1 MDVEAIL
8 KQIRERVVSEPNVGA
23 NDTSLVPG
31 GASSNGSA
39 PAPTYGDVLQRLNQ
53 SLTIASRAADRLPP
67 VFSNRQGARARFEI
81 WIKSKSKPLTRW
93 FTWEQVNFNR
103 AVNDALSDI
112 VEVLKSQSQELSG
125 LRAQSAALRAQLTQQ
140 IDEHVRALQVQA
152 AEHGRQLQTID
163 ERQRADSEV
172 RVLEVARLKEAIAQL
187 TTEMSGRDNELAN
200 KYAQLLAEHSSLVA
214 QYECLV
220 VEHNGLA
227 AEHSALAVDHSA
239 LAVDHNGLAI
249 EHSKLAE
256 QVIELAAQLRAEDVE
271 IKSEQAEEIERRLS
285 QLAADLKEEQRV
297 CFRQISLE
305 TGESAVLEDRAR
317 RALMMR
323 LEKIEAALKSG
334 DR

>member
-8 KQIRERVVSEPNVGA
+8 KQIRERVVSEPNVA
-23 NDTSLVPG
+23 TNDASLV
-31 GASSNGSA
+31 ASGSSPNGSA
-39 PAPTYGDVLQRLNQ
+39 PAATYGDALQRLNQ

-81 WIKSKSKPLTRW
+81 WIKNKSKPLTRW

-112 VEVLKSQSQELSG
+112 VEVLKSQAQELSS
-125 LRAQSAALRAQLTQQ
+125 LRAQSAALRSQLMQQ
-140 IDEHVRALQVQA
+140 IDEHVSALQVQA

-163 ERQRADSEV
+163 ERQRADTEV
-172 RVLEVARLKEAIAQL
+172 RLLEVARLKEAVAQL
-187 TTEMSGRDNELAN
+187 TTEMSGRDD
-200 KYAQLLAEHSSLVA
+200 KYSQLLTEHSSLVA

-227 AEHSALAVDHSA
+227 AEHS
-239 LAVDHNGLAI
+239 
-249 EHSKLAE
+249 KLAD
-256 QVIELAAQLRAEDVE
+256 QVIELAAQLRAEDRE
-271 IKSEQAEEIERRLS
+271 IKSEQAEEINRRLS

-317 RALMMR
+317 RALMVR

-334 DR
+334 DRKPHVEL

>member
-1 MDVEAIL
+1 MDVAAIL
-8 KQIRERVVSEPNVGA
+8 KQIRERVVSEPHVGT

-31 GASSNGSA
+31 GTSPNGSA
-39 PAPTYGDVLQRLNQ
+39 PAATYGDALQRLHQ

-67 VFSNRQGARARFEI
+67 VFSNREGARARFEI
-81 WIKSKSKPLTRW
+81 WIKNKSKPLTRW

-103 AVNDALSDI
+103 AVNDALSDL
-112 VEVLKSQSQELSG
+112 VEVLKSQAQELSS
-125 LRAQSAALRAQLTQQ
+125 LRAQSADLRSQLTQH
-140 IDEHVRALQVQA
+140 ISALQVQA

-163 ERQRADSEV
+163 ERQL
-172 RVLEVARLKEAIAQL
+172 LEVARLTQL
-187 TTEMSGRDNELAN
+187 QTETSGRENELGN
-200 KYAQLLAEHSSLVA
+200 KYSQLLAEHSSLVA

-227 AEHSALAVDHSA
+227 AEHS
-239 LAVDHNGLAI
+239 
-249 EHSKLAE
+249 KLAD
-256 QVIELAAQLRAEDVE
+256 QVIELAEQLRAEDRE
-271 IKSEQAEEIERRLS
+271 IKSEQAAEINRRLS

-305 TGESAVLEDRAR
+305 TGESAVREDRAR

-334 DR
+334 DRKSYVEL